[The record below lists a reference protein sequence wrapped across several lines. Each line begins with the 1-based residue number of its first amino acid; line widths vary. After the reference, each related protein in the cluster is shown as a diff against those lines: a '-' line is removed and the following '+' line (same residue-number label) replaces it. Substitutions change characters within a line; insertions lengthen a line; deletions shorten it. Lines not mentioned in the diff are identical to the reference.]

1 MDLYLDLLAK
11 ILARGEVQIHFSGVE
26 MEDANRLVCET
37 CYRALC
43 EIKKVI
49 EDDTLEDPECFM
61 RIEKIICV
69 LEDLGSNGGT
79 RHDFG

>member
-11 ILARGEVQIHFSGVE
+11 ILAKGEVQIHFSGIE
-26 MEDANRLVCET
+26 LDANKLIYEK
-37 CYRALC
+37 CYWALC

-61 RIEKIICV
+61 RIEKIICL